1 MLGRLRPL
9 AKLARNPSLRRCGIG
24 FALFSAA
31 EYGEWIAVLVYAYSK
46 GGASAS
52 GLLAF
57 AMLLPASC
65 SRR

>member
-1 MLGRLRPL
+1 MLSRLRPL

-24 FALFSAA
+24 FAFFSTA

-57 AMLLPASC
+57 AMLLPC
-65 SRR
+65 VLL